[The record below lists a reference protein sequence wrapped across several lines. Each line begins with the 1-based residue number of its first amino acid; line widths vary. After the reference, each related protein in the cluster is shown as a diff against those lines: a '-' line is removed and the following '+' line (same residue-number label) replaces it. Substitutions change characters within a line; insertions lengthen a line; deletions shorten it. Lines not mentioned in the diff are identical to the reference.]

1 MTATDPGATILVV
14 EDDLATRTFLA
25 DNLTADGY
33 ELLVADCVRDAVRL
47 LETKF
52 PDLAL
57 VDLGLPDAS
66 GLDLLRR
73 VRASDGVAS
82 RIDPAVPLV
91 VLSGRDGELDRVRG
105 FQRGCDDYVCKPFSY
120 PELRARVEAL
130 LRRADLRR
138 RPGRL
143 RVGELELDVVAR
155 VVRLGGAPVD
165 LSQKEFALLRAL
177 ASEPTRVFT
186 KDELLRAIWGFRALG
201 STRTL
206 DSHACRLRRK
216 LGRDGDRFVVNVW
229 GVGYRLVDGP
239 AGPIAFEPA
248 SEEQA
253 AARPLPSAAAAARP
267 LPSAVAAARPLP
279 PAAAAALAPPL
290 LAVARPLDAATV
302 LLPWLLASVGLG
314 LGAVFRAQLGR
325 RRELVARACHELR
338 GPLTA
343 AHLALHAGARH
354 GAAPPARLAAIG
366 RELERAAMA
375 LDDLAAARDGR
386 RAPDRD
392 EPVDVGDL
400 LAYQLTTWRDVAG
413 VFGCRVELVEP
424 RAGAVVRGDR
434 VRLAQAVGNLVANA
448 LEHGDGRVELQARAQ
463 GDRVRI
469 EVADEGPG
477 LPAPVGRL
485 TRRPRAGRGRR
496 GRGLAIAA
504 DIADRHGGRLVAAPT
519 ARGAR
524 VALELPAWRGGA

>member
-1 MTATDPGATILVV
+1 MSSADPAATILLV
-14 EDDLATRTFLA
+14 EDDGPTRTFLA

-33 ELLVADCVRDAVRL
+33 ELLVADCARDGLRL

-52 PDLAL
+52 PDVAL
-57 VDLGLPDAS
+57 VDLGLPDGS
-66 GLDLLRR
+66 GLDIVRR

-91 VLSGRDGELDRVRG
+91 VLSGRAGELDRLRG
-105 FQRGCDDYVCKPFSY
+105 FERGCDDYVCKPFSY

-130 LRRADLRR
+130 LRRADVRR

-143 RVGELELDVVAR
+143 RVGELEIDAASR
-155 VVRLGGAPVD
+155 VVRLRGVPVE
-165 LSQKEFALLRAL
+165 LSQKEFALVRTL
-177 ASEPTRVFT
+177 ASDPTRVFT
-186 KDELLRAIWGFRALG
+186 KDELLRTIWGFRTLG

-206 DSHACRLRRK
+206 DSHACRLRHK
-216 LGRDGDRFVVNVW
+216 LGRGGDRYVVNVW

-239 AGPIAFEPA
+239 SAQLAAAPEPA
-248 SEEQA
+248 GLEPAAGEPPLAPA
-253 AARPLPSAAAAARP
+253 AAV
-267 LPSAVAAARPLP
+267 AVAPLLAAVPPLD
-279 PAAAAALAPPL
+279 ATLLGSWLLAAAAL
-290 LAVARPLDAATV
+290 
-302 LLPWLLASVGLG
+302 G
-314 LGAVFRAQLGR
+314 LGAFWRVQLRR

-343 AHLALHAGARH
+343 AHLALHGGVRN
-354 GAAPPARLAAIG
+354 GDAPPARLAAVD
-366 RELERAAMA
+366 RELDRAAVA
-375 LDDLAAARDGR
+375 LEDLAAARNGR

-400 LAYQLTTWRDVAG
+400 LAYQALTWRMVAG
-413 VFGCRVELVEP
+413 VFGCRLELVESG
-424 RAGAVVRGDR
+424 AGAIVRGDR
-434 VRLAQAVGNLVANA
+434 VRLTQAVGNLVANA
-448 LEHGDGRVELQARAQ
+448 FEHGDGRVLLQAREH

-469 EVADEGPG
+469 EVADDGPG
-477 LPAPVGRL
+477 LPAPVGDL

-524 VALELPAWRGGA
+524 VALELPAWRDRT

>member
-1 MTATDPGATILVV
+1 MSTADPAATILLV
-14 EDDLATRTFLA
+14 EDDAPTRTFLA

-33 ELLVADCVRDAVRL
+33 ELLVADCARDGLRL

-52 PDLAL
+52 PDVAL
-57 VDLGLPDAS
+57 VDLGLPDGS
-66 GLDLLRR
+66 GLDIVRR

-82 RIDPAVPLV
+82 RIDPAVPLM
-91 VLSGRDGELDRVRG
+91 VLSGRAGELDRLRG
-105 FQRGCDDYVCKPFSY
+105 FERGCDDYVCKPFSY

-130 LRRADLRR
+130 LRRADVRR

-143 RVGELELDVVAR
+143 RVGELEVDAAAR
-155 VVRLGGAPVD
+155 AVRLRGAPVE
-165 LSQKEFALLRAL
+165 LSQKEFALVRTL
-177 ASEPTRVFT
+177 ASDPTRVFT
-186 KDELLRAIWGFRALG
+186 KDELLRTIWGFRTLG

-206 DSHACRLRRK
+206 DSHACRLRHK
-216 LGRDGDRFVVNVW
+216 LGRGGDRFVVNVW

-239 AGPIAFEPA
+239 PAGLLADEP
-248 SEEQA
+248 
-253 AARPLPSAAAAARP
+253 AAAAPA
-267 LPSAVAAARPLP
+267 SP
-279 PAAAAALAPPL
+279 PAAAVVALPL
-290 LAVARPLDAATV
+290 LAVVRPPGALALAS
-302 LLPWLLASVGLG
+302 WLLAAFGLG
-314 LGAVFRAQLGR
+314 LGAFFAVELRR

-343 AHLALHAGARH
+343 AHLALHFGARH
-354 GAAPPARLAAIG
+354 GDPPPVRLAAVD
-366 RELERAAMA
+366 RELDRAAVA
-375 LDDLAAARDGR
+375 LDDLAAARVGR

-400 LAYQLTTWRDVAG
+400 LAYQAITWRMVAG

-424 RAGAVVRGDR
+424 RSGAVVRGDR
-434 VRLAQAVGNLVANA
+434 VRLTQAVGNLVANA
-448 LEHGDGRVELQARAQ
+448 LEHGDGRVRLGARTQ

-477 LPAPVGRL
+477 LPAPVGTL

-524 VALELPAWRGGA
+524 VALELPAWRDRA

>member
-1 MTATDPGATILVV
+1 MSTADPAATILLV
-14 EDDLATRTFLA
+14 EDDAPTRTFLA

-33 ELLVADCVRDAVRL
+33 ELLVADCARDALRL

-52 PDLAL
+52 PDVAL
-57 VDLGLPDAS
+57 VDLGLPDGS
-66 GLDLLRR
+66 GLDIVRR

-82 RIDPAVPLV
+82 RIDPAVPVV
-91 VLSGRDGELDRVRG
+91 VLSGRAGELDRLRG
-105 FQRGCDDYVCKPFSY
+105 FERGCDDYVCKPFSY

-130 LRRADLRR
+130 LRRADVRR

-143 RVGELELDVVAR
+143 RVGELEVDAVAR
-155 VVRLGGAPVD
+155 VVRLRGAPVE
-165 LSQKEFALLRAL
+165 LSQKEFALARTL
-177 ASEPTRVFT
+177 ASDPTRVFT
-186 KDELLRAIWGFRALG
+186 KDELLRTIWGFRTLG

-206 DSHACRLRRK
+206 DSHACRLRHK
-216 LGRDGDRFVVNVW
+216 LGRAGDRFVVNVW

-239 AGPIAFEPA
+239 SAELAAAEPA
-248 SEEQA
+248 P
-253 AARPLPSAAAAARP
+253 PLAP
-267 LPSAVAAARPLP
+267 
-279 PAAAAALAPPL
+279 AAALAALPAM
-290 LAVARPLDAATV
+290 AVGHPLDAAV
-302 LLPWLLASVGLG
+302 LAPWLLAAVAIG
-314 LGAVFRAQLGR
+314 LGAFWRLQLR
-325 RRELVARACHELR
+325 RGRELVARACHELR

-343 AHLALHAGARH
+343 AHLALHGGARH
-354 GAAPPARLAAIG
+354 GEPPPARVIAVE
-366 RELERAAMA
+366 RELDRAAVA
-375 LDDLAAARDGR
+375 LEDLSAARRGR

-400 LAYQLTTWRDVAG
+400 LAYQALTWRMVAG

-424 RAGAVVRGDR
+424 RSGATVRGDR
-434 VRLAQAVGNLVANA
+434 VRLTQAVGNLVANA
-448 LEHGDGRVELQARAQ
+448 LEHGDGRVRLRARAQ

-469 EVADEGPG
+469 EVDDEGPG
-477 LPAPVGRL
+477 LPAPVGDL

-524 VALELPAWRGGA
+524 VALELPAWRDRY

>member
-1 MTATDPGATILVV
+1 MSSADPAATILLV
-14 EDDLATRTFLA
+14 EDDAPTRTFLA

-33 ELLVADCVRDAVRL
+33 ELLVADCARDGLRL

-52 PDLAL
+52 PDVAL
-57 VDLGLPDAS
+57 VDLGLPDGS
-66 GLDLLRR
+66 GLDIVRR

-91 VLSGRDGELDRVRG
+91 VLSGRAGELDRLRG
-105 FQRGCDDYVCKPFSY
+105 FERGCDDYVCKPFSY

-130 LRRADLRR
+130 LRRADVRR
-138 RPGRL
+138 RRGRL
-143 RVGELELDVVAR
+143 RVGELEIDAAAR
-155 VVRLGGAPVD
+155 VVRLRGVPVE
-165 LSQKEFALLRAL
+165 LSQKEFALVRTL
-177 ASEPTRVFT
+177 ASDPTRVFT
-186 KDELLRAIWGFRALG
+186 KDELLRTIWGFRTLG

-206 DSHACRLRRK
+206 DSHACRLRHK
-216 LGRDGDRFVVNVW
+216 LGRGGDRFVVNVW

-239 AGPIAFEPA
+239 PA
-248 SEEQA
+248 DLVA
-253 AARPLPSAAAAARP
+253 ADPAPPVAP
-267 LPSAVAAARPLP
+267 AVAVAGL
-279 PAAAAALAPPL
+279 PL
-290 LAVARPLDAATV
+290 LAAGPPLDAAV
-302 LLPWLLASVGLG
+302 LGSWLLAAVAVGLG
-314 LGAVFRAQLGR
+314 AFWHLQLRR

-343 AHLALHAGARH
+343 AHLALHGGVRN
-354 GAAPPARLAAIG
+354 GDAPPARLAAVD
-366 RELERAAMA
+366 RELDRAAVA
-375 LDDLAAARDGR
+375 LEDLAAARHGR

-400 LAYQLTTWRDVAG
+400 LACQALTWRMVAG
-413 VFGCRVELVEP
+413 VFGCRLELVESGS
-424 RAGAVVRGDR
+424 GAMVRGDR
-434 VRLAQAVGNLVANA
+434 VRLTQAVGNLVANA
-448 LEHGDGRVELQARAQ
+448 LEHGDGQVRLLARTQ

-477 LPAPVGRL
+477 LPAPVGDL

-524 VALELPAWRGGA
+524 IALELPAWRDRA

>member
-1 MTATDPGATILVV
+1 MSTTDAATILVV
-14 EDDLATRTFLA
+14 EDDEPTRTFLA

-33 ELLVADCVRDAVRL
+33 ELLVADNAADGLAQ

-57 VDLGLPDAS
+57 IDLGLPDRS
-66 GLDLLRR
+66 GLEIVER

-82 RIDPAVPLV
+82 RIDPAVPIV
-91 VLSGRDGELDRVRG
+91 VLTGRTGELDRLRG
-105 FQRGCDDYVCKPFSY
+105 FERGCDDYVCKPFSY

-130 LRRADLRR
+130 LRRAELTR
-138 RPGRL
+138 RPGRT
-143 RVGELELDVVAR
+143 RVGDLEIDAASR
-155 VVRLGGAPVD
+155 VVRLRGAPIA
-165 LSQKEFALLRAL
+165 LSQKEFALVRTL

-186 KDELLRAIWGFRALG
+186 KDELLRTIWGFRTLG

-206 DSHACRLRRK
+206 DSHACRLRHK
-216 LGRDGDRFVVNVW
+216 LGCFGDRFVVNVW
-229 GVGYRLVDGP
+229 GVGYRLIDGP
-239 AGPIAFEPA
+239 PSELAPFAQAPA
-248 SEEQA
+248 LAPA
-253 AARPLPSAAAAARP
+253 AAVAVPAVLAAGAPLHAAAVAPVDPLTLAAWLLAAVAVAAAAAGR
-267 LPSAVAAARPLP
+267 LELR
-279 PAAAAALAPPL
+279 
-290 LAVARPLDAATV
+290 
-302 LLPWLLASVGLG
+302 
-314 LGAVFRAQLGR
+314 R

-354 GAAPPARLAAIG
+354 GDAPPERLAAIDL
-366 RELERAAMA
+366 ELKRAGVA
-375 LDDLAAARDGR
+375 LDDLAAARRGR

-400 LAYQLTTWRDVAG
+400 LAYQAATWRIVADA
-413 VFGCRVELVEP
+413 FGCRLELVAP
-424 RAGAVVRGDR
+424 GSGAIVRGDR
-434 VRLAQAVGNLVANA
+434 LRLAQAVGNLLANA
-448 LEHGDGRVELQARAQ
+448 LEHGTGRVELLARSL

-477 LPAPVGRL
+477 LPAPVGDL

-504 DIADRHGGRLVAAPT
+504 DIADRHGGRLVAAPC

-524 VALELPAWRGGA
+524 VALELPAWRGPSSG